1 MQVWLGDGQ
10 LAYMAIDE
18 FPVNLRQSLAAGN
31 RERGLVVGRK
41 QLELNDL
48 LGNEDIEIRM
58 NKEPRRV
65 GVSRLLPLRLLTRI
79 AHGKQVEWCH
89 AEVRVSPLGE
99 IMIQRIGCPRLAA
112 SRTVVQ
118 LRSEEHTSELQSL
131 MRISYAVFCLK
142 KKKQRTN
149 S

>member
-1 MQVWLGDGQ
+1 
-10 LAYMAIDE
+10 
-18 FPVNLRQSLAAGN
+18 
-31 RERGLVVGRK
+31 
-41 QLELNDL
+41 
-48 LGNEDIEIRM
+48 M

-99 IMIQRIGCPRLAA
+99 IMIQRIGCHRLAA

-118 LRSEEHTSELQSL
+118 LVSMQPFGEDRKSTRLNSITNAHLVCRLLLVHKNVPKTS
-131 MRISYAVFCLK
+131 
-142 KKKQRTN
+142 TT
-149 S
+149 

>member
-1 MQVWLGDGQ
+1 
-10 LAYMAIDE
+10 
-18 FPVNLRQSLAAGN
+18 
-31 RERGLVVGRK
+31 
-41 QLELNDL
+41 
-48 LGNEDIEIRM
+48 M

-118 LRSEEHTSELQSL
+118 LVSMPHFGDYNFLGGPFLPGQVQIEECALTRLDPWPSGHELGGARPSPVPPNPFTP
-131 MRISYAVFCLK
+131 S
-142 KKKQRTN
+142 RT
-149 S
+149 